1 MIPWQN
7 KSSMHWSRLQ
17 KSILLKSCDGDVRWG
32 AVTSAPAKTSRC
44 PSYFPNSWDL
54 PVSGGSFCPRLWR
67 DTLTG
72 LPFQCVCLTILLVF
86 YEWWRWAYWS
96 FEEADYVHVE
106 TTWACVERRLFQL
119 TGFIAELWHGWTPLY
134 GLCCSFHFNNNGCC
148 IMDSGQISLTL
159 AVAFGSQSNWLP
171 EMALSGIL

>member
-17 KSILLKSCDGDVRWG
+17 KSILLKSCDGNVRWG
-32 AVTSAPAKTSRC
+32 AVTSTPAKTSC
-44 PSYFPNSWDL
+44 CQSYFSNSGDP
-54 PVSGGSFCPRLWR
+54 PVSGGSFCPRLWQ

-96 FEEADYVHVE
+96 ISEAGYVHVE
-106 TTWACVERRLFQL
+106 TT
-119 TGFIAELWHGWTPLY
+119 
-134 GLCCSFHFNNNGCC
+134 
-148 IMDSGQISLTL
+148 
-159 AVAFGSQSNWLP
+159 
-171 EMALSGIL
+171 GILLNAVYFNWQDSLLNYDMGELPFIDYAARSISTTMAVTLWIVGRSHSHWLGP